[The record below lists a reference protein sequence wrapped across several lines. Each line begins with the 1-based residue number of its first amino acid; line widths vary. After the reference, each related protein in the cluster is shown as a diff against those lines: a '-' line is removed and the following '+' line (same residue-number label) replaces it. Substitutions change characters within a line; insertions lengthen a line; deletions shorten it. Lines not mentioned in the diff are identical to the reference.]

1 MRLAKRVFMRLGG
14 DSGQRIPGI
23 DREVVFFRFFDST
36 KMGELSFIPQG
47 TVGGIRFSWVLMIE
61 IGVFLAWAWCFTSLT
76 QSQYD
81 LFTYAIA

>member
-1 MRLAKRVFMRLGG
+1 MRLGG

-47 TVGGIRFSWVLMIE
+47 TVGGIRFSWVPMIE
-61 IGVFLAWAWCFTSLT
+61 IGVFFWLGRGVLPLSPNLNMTCLLT
-76 QSQYD
+76 RSRK
-81 LFTYAIA
+81 